1 MNIDLTPAQRE
12 LILELI
18 ERHLPNTT
26 VWVYGSR
33 TKGTAR
39 RYSDLNM
46 VVFSTP
52 EQWRDVSDLEDAF
65 EESDLPFRVD
75 LFTWDRTPDSFKANI
90 EAEHIALVER
100 GEDASAGK

>member
-1 MNIDLTPAQRE
+1 MNIDLTPAHRE
-12 LILELI
+12 LVLKLI

-33 TKGTAR
+33 AKGTAR
-39 RYSDLNM
+39 RYSDLDM

-52 EQWRDVSDLEDAF
+52 EQKHEVYELREAF

-75 LFTWDRTPDSFKANI
+75 LFAWDQVPESFKENI
-90 EAEHIALVER
+90 EAERIALVEK
-100 GEDASAGK
+100 GDNTGPAK